1 MISLTNVT
9 KRFGK
14 QVLFVDAA
22 FQLNAGEKVGLVGPN
37 GAGKSTIFRLIDGE
51 ETPDEGTVQVPK
63 KITIGYFRQETHDM
77 AGRTVLEEA
86 IAGSGRLGDLHH
98 ELAALEHAMS
108 DPERA
113 DEMET
118 ILERFGEVQ
127 GEYQQLGGYEIEARA
142 REVLHGLGFEDR
154 QVDGDVGALS
164 GGWKMRVSM
173 AKVLL
178 GKFDVLL
185 LDEPTNHLDI
195 ESILWLEQFL
205 RATKS
210 ALLMTCHDRDFMN
223 RVVSRIVDIDAGELV
238 SYTGDYDYFEREQ
251 KQRADQQA
259 AAYTRQQAM
268 LAKEQRF
275 IDRFE
280 KHAAKAAQVQSRIK
294 KLDKIEKLELPKK
307 RVVVPFEFRKPARS
321 GDDVLKIVGIS
332 KRYGDRVIYD
342 HFDFEVQRGERWCV
356 MGVNGAGKT
365 TLLKMVAGV
374 IQPDSGTVR
383 LGASLKLGYF
393 AQQSLELLDPAF
405 TVWEQFEHDFP
416 LETIGARRSIL
427 GAFEFSGDDVEK
439 PIKILSGGEKS
450 RLVLARMLFD
460 PPNFLVLDEPTNH
473 LDLFTKEMLVKTL
486 ADFEGT
492 MLFVSHDR
500 TFLRGLA
507 NRVLDLSGETT
518 IGSNNKGTPTG
529 KPTIFPDSYAEWVRH
544 TGREAPGMHS

>member
-127 GEYQQLGGYEIEARA
+127 GEYQQLGDTRSRRAPARSSTASASRTVKSTATSAPSRGLEDARFDGEGLTWEVRRPPARRTHQSPRHRVDSLARA
-142 REVLHGLGFEDR
+142 V
-154 QVDGDVGALS
+154 
-164 GGWKMRVSM
+164 
-173 AKVLL
+173 
-178 GKFDVLL
+178 
-185 LDEPTNHLDI
+185 
-195 ESILWLEQFL
+195 L

-416 LETIGARRSIL
+416 SRPSARGAAFSAPSSSRATTSRSRSRSSPAARSRASSSRGCSSIRRISWYWTNP
-427 GAFEFSGDDVEK
+427 
-439 PIKILSGGEKS
+439 PITSTSSPRKC
-450 RLVLARMLFD
+450 
-460 PPNFLVLDEPTNH
+460 
-473 LDLFTKEMLVKTL
+473 
-486 ADFEGT
+486 
-492 MLFVSHDR
+492 
-500 TFLRGLA
+500 
-507 NRVLDLSGETT
+507 
-518 IGSNNKGTPTG
+518 
-529 KPTIFPDSYAEWVRH
+529 W
-544 TGREAPGMHS
+544 